1 MKVWVIGHPE
11 AVEGFALV
19 GVQGVV
25 AETAEAINKAFD
37 EVLLR
42 SDLGVV
48 LVTDYSANSVR
59 ERFDQLR
66 LMIDPP
72 IFLEIPGPDG
82 PDPERMTLTEIAE
95 QAIGIH
101 R

>member
-11 AVEGFALV
+11 AVQGFALV
-19 GVQGVV
+19 GVQGVI
-25 AETAEAINKAFD
+25 AETADAMHKALDEA
-37 EVLLR
+37 LLR

-48 LVTDYSANSVR
+48 LVTDYSATLVR
-59 ERFDQLR
+59 ERFDQLSLR
-66 LMIDPP
+66 IDPP

-82 PDPERMTLTEIAE
+82 PDPKRMSLTAIAE